1 MNSEEQNYK
10 SIIVFVTLNYSLV
23 IFNLYAGNVLKLY
36 LSIDIQKLTL
46 INSLNLVTPV
56 RIFIGFSIA
65 QQQLKML

>member
-23 IFNLYAGNVLKLY
+23 IFNLLAGNVLKLY

-65 QQQLKML
+65 QQQQKIL

>member
-23 IFNLYAGNVLKLY
+23 IFNLLAGNVLKLY

-46 INSLNLVTPV
+46 INSLNLVTP
-56 RIFIGFSIA
+56 SEYS
-65 QQQLKML
+65 